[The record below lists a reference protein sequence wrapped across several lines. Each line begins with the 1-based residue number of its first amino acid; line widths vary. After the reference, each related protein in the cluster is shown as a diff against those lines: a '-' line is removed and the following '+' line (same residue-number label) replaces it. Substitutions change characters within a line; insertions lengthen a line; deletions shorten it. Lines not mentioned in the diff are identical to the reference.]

1 MTVSDQIYNYLNF
14 DGFFNSSK
22 NNLIK
27 IIKKIENKK
36 NVRIC
41 LHKNNQSLLHVML
54 IKFNKSK
61 INKMHYHKNKNEF
74 YFILKGKLD
83 VIVKKNT
90 KKIHNILKENDMI
103 YMESKT
109 IHSVKILTEEVIFL
123 EIRPGPFNRKDSI
136 LV

>member
-1 MTVSDQIYNYLNF
+1 MVFLIHQ
-14 DGFFNSSK
+14 K

-83 VIVKKNT
+83 VIVKKIQ
-90 KKIHNILKENDMI
+90 KKF
-103 YMESKT
+103 T
-109 IHSVKILTEEVIFL
+109 IF
-123 EIRPGPFNRKDSI
+123 
-136 LV
+136 

>member
-1 MTVSDQIYNYLNF
+1 MTASDQIYNCLNF
-14 DGFFNSSK
+14 DGIFNSSK

-41 LHKNNQSLLHVML
+41 LHKNNQSSLHIML

-103 YMESKT
+103 YLESKT

>member
-61 INKMHYHKNKNEF
+61 INKMHYHKNK
-74 YFILKGKLD
+74 K
-83 VIVKKNT
+83 
-90 KKIHNILKENDMI
+90 
-103 YMESKT
+103 
-109 IHSVKILTEEVIFL
+109 
-123 EIRPGPFNRKDSI
+123 
-136 LV
+136 